1 MNLSD
6 KVYYT
11 ECNFILNKFEVI
23 ETTVGSAI
31 KNFNYNK
38 KEVFEEFEKS
48 QHKNFFILNTVFV
61 NGWMKNYNFYF
72 NKNDAIKELLGEL
85 DQKRSK
91 VLEEFSNLN
100 VIRDKLV
107 SEMS

>member
-11 ECNFILNKFEVI
+11 ETNAILYKFEII

-31 KNFNYNK
+31 KNFKYNK

-48 QHKNFFILNTVFV
+48 QHKNFFILNSVYV

-72 NKNDAIKELLGEL
+72 DKNDAIKELLKEL
-85 DQKRSK
+85 DEKRSK
-91 VLEEFSNLN
+91 VIEEYNNLN